1 MDAHK
6 KRSGIFLLAAGI
18 IMLAMA
24 IPSYFWTRN
33 NIDELAHWQNS
44 KLSPVIM
51 IPEVRQRSTGL
62 TIWSS
67 C

>member
-6 KRSGIFLLAAGI
+6 KRSGIFLLVAGI

-51 IPEVRQRSTGL
+51 IP
-62 TIWSS
+62 
-67 C
+67 